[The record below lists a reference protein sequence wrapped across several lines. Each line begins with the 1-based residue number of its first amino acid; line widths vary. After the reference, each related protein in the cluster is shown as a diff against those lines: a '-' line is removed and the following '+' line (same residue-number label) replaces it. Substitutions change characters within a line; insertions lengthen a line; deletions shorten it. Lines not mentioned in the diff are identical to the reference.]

1 MNHKEDLREALAF
14 LTSQPECETCR
25 LCEENVGLVYLI
37 GDEAQRI
44 AKLQLPI
51 LTTSQRVNYLGRTT
65 EGWCCSFNPGSN
77 TCKIYEDR
85 PICCRIY
92 PLDLMRINNEVW
104 WVIHSECPIAQR
116 FQHERRM
123 SVLASMTL
131 AIEALF
137 SNEQLGHLLKQDGSS
152 QKIEAFLSDESR
164 VTKLRRFGTK
174 LAFFP
179 FSE

>member
-1 MNHKEDLREALAF
+1 MNHKEDLRGALAF

-44 AKLQLPI
+44 PKLQLPI
-51 LTTSQRVNYLGRTT
+51 LTTSHGVNYLGRTT
-65 EGWCCSFNPGSN
+65 DGWCCSFNPDSN

-104 WVIHSECPIAQR
+104 WVIHSECPIAQ
-116 FQHERRM
+116 
-123 SVLASMTL
+123 
-131 AIEALF
+131 
-137 SNEQLGHLLKQDGSS
+137 
-152 QKIEAFLSDESR
+152 
-164 VTKLRRFGTK
+164 
-174 LAFFP
+174 
-179 FSE
+179 